1 MRYAKWIDKI
11 IYIVSAITSILSLIL
26 DIPTLFFTIIM
37 VLCGLFIFAC
47 IIKSNTIKEY
57 KEKTKKQLREL
68 SKSIAKLDSDESDEA
83 VKKQMME
90 EEYAKKENENK
101 ELLEQQKEIKG
112 YIKIAIIVMAIL
124 YIPRSNPII
133 AFAEQAMEIILAPF
147 NELSPTPTIAPTPE
161 PTVEPTPEPTI
172 APTPEPT
179 VEPTPEPTIA
189 PTPEPTVEPTSF
201 KNDNEWVRFILM
213 YPDGYIYDEEEY
225 NELYNLEF
233 YNNMEDIDDAIKDNI
248 YGWLNGCAKN
258 IPLNNAVTK
267 SGKNTEFYTNI
278 ENIFSYENEENLT
291 SELWDDL
298 IEGRKELFESYQN
311 GLLAWLLANNYQT
324 YALNYLH
331 QTENGNSIL
340 YFYMKSIRYAQK
352 SLEFEG
358 SIEDKMKIV
367 EYIKAR
373 YKDLGDCEILDI
385 NIRLKAYRIESSMN
399 DAITLI
405 DTGSLTAIDVE

>member
-147 NELSPTPTIAPTPE
+147 NELSPT
-161 PTVEPTPEPTI
+161 PTI